1 MGISRIIKKF
11 EKVKKA
17 VNSIKGIQSKIQ
29 SINYTTALDSLGES
43 QEAAEAILST
53 RRDNLQGALG
63 AHKRVGMAIWLKHM
77 VFFVTQTSTLENSRD
92 FCVVKSWPTLVMP
105 VPEYRNFSSENTAG
119 I

>member
-53 RRDNLQGALG
+53 RRDNLKGALG
-63 AHKRVGMAIWLKHM
+63 AHKRVGMGYSK
-77 VFFVTQTSTLENSRD
+77 
-92 FCVVKSWPTLVMP
+92 KSP
-105 VPEYRNFSSENTAG
+105 VIEGEE
-119 I
+119 